1 MKKYFFV
8 LFILFIAI
16 TVKAQLWC
24 TPNSVWHYD
33 TSNPLWNTT
42 YTKQTYLYDTL
53 VLGTTFN
60 KIKSETHGTGS
71 SGAID
76 NYGYYYTSL
85 QNKVV
90 FFNSTNSNIVA
101 NDTLMYFGPIGAK
114 WYCWKNGGISCA
126 QSYIEIVDTGVS
138 VIQGHLLKWRK
149 VNYTNYYLY
158 GTTNQTVNTGT
169 DTIFER
175 IGYKHLGFQLL
186 GYCSDVP
193 DVAAGY
199 FRCFQDNQI
208 YINATNKV
216 CDFTTGLF
224 ENKDYLNSISIY
236 PNPTSGN
243 VNLKIDNLKTGEV
256 KVIVCDVMGKE
267 VYEALLPIN
276 KGFSNFYA
284 NLSFGTYLVKI
295 INLQTNEA
303 VNKKL
308 IIQK

>member
-1 MKKYFFV
+1 MTMKKN
-8 LFILFIAI
+8 LFMLLIIFITI

-42 YTKQTYLYDTL
+42 YTKQTYIYDTL

-60 KIKSETHGTGS
+60 KIKSETHGMGS
-71 SGAID
+71 SGAIN

-90 FFNSTNSNIVA
+90 FFNSTNSNIEA

-114 WYCWKNGGISCA
+114 WRCSKNGGTSCA
-126 QSYIEIVDTGVS
+126 QSYIEIVDTGAS
-138 VIQGHLLKWRK
+138 VIQGQILKWRK
-149 VNYTNYYLY
+149 INYTNYNLY
-158 GTTNQTVNTGT
+158 GTANQTVQTGI

-175 IGYKHLGFQLL
+175 IGYKHLGFQLI

-193 DVAAGY
+193 DVTAGY

-208 YINATNKV
+208 NINATNKV

-224 ENKDYLNSISIY
+224 ENTDRLNSISIY
-236 PNPTSGN
+236 PNPTNSIINIIDEKKQFQNSSIEIKNYMGQVIYSNSFNSQIDISSLSSGMYF
-243 VNLKIDNLKTGEV
+243 LTIQD
-256 KVIVCDVMGKE
+256 KE
-267 VYEALLPIN
+267 N
-276 KGFSNFYA
+276 KR
-284 NLSFGTYLVKI
+284 TVKI
-295 INLQTNEA
+295 IKE
-303 VNKKL
+303 
-308 IIQK
+308 